1 MDDLTKQPNSRMCFV
16 CGVENSIGLKQ
27 SFFEDA
33 QGRVVARFKPR
44 PEHQGYPGVL
54 HGGIAAAL
62 LDEVLGRVIV
72 GRGVWM
78 VTARM
83 EIRYKEM
90 IPLDQTLTIVGEA
103 VRETRR
109 LVEAEGE
116 LRLADG
122 TVAATATASYLPIP
136 EEKLTG
142 MEEQVGYWKV
152 IDD

>member
-1 MDDLTKQPNSRMCFV
+1 MCFV
-16 CGVENSIGLKQ
+16 CGVENPIGLRQ
-27 SFFEDA
+27 SFYEDDE
-33 QGRVVARFKPR
+33 GRVVVRFRPR
-44 PEHQGYPGVL
+44 QEHQGYPGVL

-72 GRGVWM
+72 GKGVWM

-90 IPLDQTLTIVGEA
+90 IPLDQTLTIVGET

-109 LVEAEGE
+109 LVEAKGE

-122 TVAATATASYLPIP
+122 TVAATAQASYLPIP
-136 EEKLTG
+136 EEKMAG
-142 MEEQVGYWKV
+142 MEEKVGYWKV
-152 IDD
+152 LPD